1 MKFKIL
7 TVFFLLISSS
17 VFSQEN
23 IVPGEMLVMF
33 KTGHDSDEILKEI
46 NSENVSVDLE
56 IIKPISR
63 RINAWHLAYN
73 PLTTSPQAA
82 INLFAGRQD
91 VEIVQYNHNN
101 VQLRDTICPN
111 DTQFNVQWNLYN
123 DGTNGSG
130 GTADI
135 SACDAWAIT
144 TGGASA
150 QGDPIVVA
158 VIDGGFQISHED
170 INFFKNATEMAG
182 SSGVD
187 DDGNGYIDDVN
198 GWDAGGNDGNLPQSS
213 HGTHVSGTVGA
224 IGNNGIGVTGVN
236 WDVQVLPV
244 ATNGG
249 SSGFESTVLTAYGY
263 VLELRAQY
271 DQTSGAEGAF
281 VVSTNSSFGIDNAD
295 PNDYPLWCAFYDS
308 LGAYGILSA
317 GATANN
323 LVDIDAVGD
332 VPTACSSD
340 WLISVTNTTS
350 SDDLGWAGYGLT
362 TIDMGAPGT
371 NILSTNPTNDY
382 GQSSGTSM
390 ATPHVA
396 GAIGLMWSAACSD
409 MITDYKND
417 PATLALTVKDYMLNS
432 GLDAVSAL
440 SPTGSNPTVTGGRLN
455 LHKSVVAMGQ
465 YASCPALGLDETDT
479 GLMRLYPNPSNGV
492 IRVSFSDIEE
502 GFYVVELNNLIGQ
515 QVNLKNEFIS
525 GYGELTLDYSSEA
538 AGQYI
543 LNLKNIS
550 GNFSRSFKLIL
561 E

>member
-1 MKFKIL
+1 MKKIVL
-7 TVFFLLISSS
+7 SILCLVVLSPM
-17 VFSQEN
+17 FSQSN
-23 IVPGEMLVMF
+23 IVSGEILVMF
-33 KTGHDSDEILKEI
+33 KSGYNVTNVLNEI
-46 NSENVSVDLE
+46 NTANSSANLE

-63 RINAWHLAYN
+63 RINAWHLSYN
-73 PLTTSPQAA
+73 EATTTPVEA
-82 INLFAGRQD
+82 INLFAVRQD
-91 VEIVQYNHNN
+91 VEIVQYNHDN
-101 VQLRDTICPN
+101 VKLRDTLCPD
-111 DTQFNVQWNLYN
+111 DTQFNEQWNFYN

-130 GTADI
+130 GTVDI

-144 TGGASA
+144 TGGTTA

-170 INFFKNATEMAG
+170 INFFENATEATG
-182 SSGVD
+182 TTGVD
-187 DDGNGYIDDVN
+187 DDGNGYVDDVN
-198 GWDAGGNDGNLPQSS
+198 GWDAGGNDGTLPSS
-213 HGTHVSGTVGA
+213 QHGTHVSGTVGA

-249 SSGFESTVLTAYGY
+249 AGFESTVLTAYGY

-271 DQTSGAEGAF
+271 DQTSGAQGAF

-308 LGAYGILSA
+308 LGAYGIISA

-323 LVDIDAVGD
+323 LVDVDAVGD
-332 VPTACSSD
+332 VPTACPSD
-340 WLISVTNTTS
+340 WLVSVTNTTS
-350 SDDLGWAGYGLT
+350 TDDLAWAAYGLT
-362 TIDMGAPGT
+362 TIDMGAPGED
-371 NILSTNPTNDY
+371 ILSTNPTNDY

-417 PATLALTVKDYMLNS
+417 PANLALTVLGYMLND
-432 GLDAVSAL
+432 GLDQVTAL

-465 YASCPALGLDETDT
+465 YASCPALGIRENDK
-479 GLMRLYPNPSNGV
+479 GSIVLYPNPANDLV
-492 IRVSFSDIEE
+492 RVEFNDIEE
-502 GFYVVELNNLIGQ
+502 GTYDITLYNLLGQ
-515 QVNLKNEFIS
+515 QVDSKTEFIS
-525 GYGELTLDYSSEA
+525 GFGELTLDYSSTVP
-538 AGQYI
+538 GQYVVK
-543 LNLKNIS
+543 LKNS
-550 GNFSRSFKLIL
+550 TENFTRSFRLIIN
-561 E
+561 

>member
-1 MKFKIL
+1 MEP
-7 TVFFLLISSS
+7 V
-17 VFSQEN
+17 
-23 IVPGEMLVMF
+23 
-33 KTGHDSDEILKEI
+33 
-46 NSENVSVDLE
+46 
-56 IIKPISR
+56 
-63 RINAWHLAYN
+63 Y
-73 PLTTSPQAA
+73 
-82 INLFAGRQD
+82 
-91 VEIVQYNHNN
+91 
-101 VQLRDTICPN
+101 
-111 DTQFNVQWNLYN
+111 

-382 GQSSGTSM
+382 GESSGTSM

-417 PATLALTVKDYMLNS
+417 PATLALTLKITCS
-432 GLDAVSAL
+432 
-440 SPTGSNPTVTGGRLN
+440 
-455 LHKSVVAMGQ
+455 
-465 YASCPALGLDETDT
+465 
-479 GLMRLYPNPSNGV
+479 
-492 IRVSFSDIEE
+492 I
-502 GFYVVELNNLIGQ
+502 
-515 QVNLKNEFIS
+515 QVWMP
-525 GYGELTLDYSSEA
+525 
-538 AGQYI
+538 
-543 LNLKNIS
+543 
-550 GNFSRSFKLIL
+550 
-561 E
+561 